1 MKISLNWLKEYV
13 DLEGISVDEIV
24 DSLTTSGLEVEEVI
38 DETKNFENI
47 VVGLVKEVKKHPNA
61 DKLSL
66 CVVSDGEFDYNVVCG
81 APNVKKGQKSAFAKV
96 GAYLPG
102 LGVKLKKAKIRGEV
116 SYGML
121 CAEDE
126 LGLSDNH
133 DGIMVLDES
142 AETGKS
148 LSEILNKNDVVLDI
162 AVTPNRADALSHIG
176 VARDLSALFK
186 RKLMLP
192 EIKIKETSTP
202 SEKLARVIIKNE
214 NDCPRYVA
222 KVVTGVQVAESPG
235 WLKQKLKSIG
245 LRPINNIVDVTNFV
259 LHEVGQPLHAFDLDR
274 LADKTIIVDNAKNGE
289 KFVTLDGKERELE
302 DSFLMINDG
311 KKPVAIAGVMGGE
324 NSEVSENTKN
334 ILIESAY
341 FNPGSIRK
349 TAKRLGLSTDASYRF
364 ERGCNPAGTVN
375 AARRAAQLI
384 SRLTNGN
391 VAKGEIDI
399 YPNPIAPLKVSL
411 RFERLN
417 KILGFK
423 VKPEDVE
430 EIFKYLDF
438 KIEEKSEERLT
449 LIVPLARHDIERE
462 IDLIEEVARIYGF
475 DKIPLTERISVA
487 LNAKV
492 DQTDFDFTLRN
503 YLASLGYFEI
513 ITNSL
518 LNEKDAKF
526 FGTPVEVL
534 SPQTTEM
541 SHARTSL
548 IPGMLQTISRNLR
561 VKEKNLKLYEIGHI
575 FELKNEG
582 VLNNFDDLI
591 ETEHLLFAI
600 TGKELEGEWYG
611 KDLKFDIFHLTGD
624 FDELLRKV
632 AGTDNFEEEYNFN
645 TGKIFEYS
653 VTKKIKQKVIAKG
666 GKISDELLKKNQID
680 QEVFLFDLN
689 VNILSEIQRDAPEFN
704 ELLKYP
710 KIVRD
715 VAFVLDKNIMY
726 KDVVKEILK
735 GSSKLL
741 KKIKL
746 FDIFESESLGAGKKS
761 MAFQLEYYNYSRTLT
776 EEEIDRDFWNAIET
790 VKKQLNAELRDK

>member
-1 MKISLNWLKEYV
+1 LKISLNWLKEYV